1 MFRSPNRVLTMKL
14 VLLSIFVSTL
24 LSACGNSDRSSD
36 SSSLTTETKTQQPV
50 AEVILYGI
58 GKTASEELIAG
69 WDIDVRPD
77 GLGLP
82 IGSGSVEDGEMLYDD
97 KCSACHG
104 TFGEGESRWP
114 KLAGGEGTL
123 SDERPEKTVGSYW
136 PYASTLWDYINRAMP
151 FPEPQSLAV
160 DEVYA
165 ITAYVLSLN
174 EIIDDEFVLSNEN
187 LAAIEMP
194 NKDGFY
200 VDDRPDASNERCMEG
215 CLDPAAMNIVASLSG
230 VSPTDHF
237 KEDGNDGV
245 AFEDEPASAEVDLV
259 AKQTYE
265 ASCKL
270 CHGTGLAGAPKVGAY
285 EEWSQRLQKGKDAI
299 YQNALNGFNGMPAKG
314 GRADLSD
321 EAVKAAVDYML
332 QLSQTE

>member
-1 MFRSPNRVLTMKL
+1 MKL
-14 VLLSIFVSTL
+14 ILLSIIVSTV

-36 SSSLTTETKTQQPV
+36 SSSPGTKSKTDEIV
-50 AEVILYGI
+50 LYGI
-58 GKTASEELIAG
+58 GKAASEEIIAG

-82 IGSGSVEDGEMLYDD
+82 AGSGSVEDGEMLYDD
-97 KCSACHG
+97 KCAACHG
-104 TFGEGESRWP
+104 TFGEGENRWP

-174 EIIDDEFVLSNEN
+174 EIVDDEFVLSDKN
-187 LAAIEMP
+187 LALIEMP
-194 NKDGFY
+194 NQNGFY
-200 VDDRPDASNERCMEG
+200 VDDRPDASNERCMKD
-215 CLDPAAMNIVASLSG
+215 CLDPNAMKIVASLSG

-245 AFEDEPASAEVDLV
+245 VFKEKPVSADIDSV
-259 AKQTYE
+259 AMQTYD
-265 ASCKL
+265 AACKL
-270 CHGTGLAGAPKVGAY
+270 CHGAGLAGAPKVGVY
-285 EEWSQRLQKGKDAI
+285 EDWLQRLEKGNEAI
-299 YQNALNGFNGMPAKG
+299 YQNALNGFKGMPAKG

-321 EAVKAAVDYML
+321 EMVKSVVDYML
-332 QLSQTE
+332 QLSQAE